1 MTQNNGIFILGF
13 SACYFPA
20 TETPNQPQMQ
30 RVDVCY
36 PIENVDSPKFKR
48 IGSGYTSEVPRDK
61 APLIMNEA
69 YMKELVEKRAFV
81 PRKDYEIVM
90 GFNPDSMSSEVMK
103 LIPVDADVKQH
114 FKDMGMK

>member
-1 MTQNNGIFILGF
+1 MNQTNGTLILGF

-20 TETPNQPQMQ
+20 TDNPDQPQMQ
-30 RVDVCY
+30 RIDVCY
-36 PIENVDSPKFKR
+36 DIECVDSPKFKR
-48 IGSGYTSEVPRDK
+48 IGAGVTSEVPRDK
-61 APLIMNEA
+61 TPLIMNEA

-81 PRKDYEIVM
+81 KLKEYEIVM
-90 GFNPDSMSSEVMK
+90 GFNPDTMSSEVIK